1 MQKKS
6 EKTKTETKVERA
18 KRKKRSARD
27 IFEANEAIAA
37 EIIVEM
43 MTNEGSSNSLKVDC
57 AKEILN
63 RLHGKTFEE
72 ISVLDLSAMI
82 PDDVRDF
89 CD

>member
-1 MQKKS
+1 MQKES
-6 EKTKTETKVERA
+6 EKTKVATSGKTA

-27 IFEANEAIAA
+27 IFEANEAMAA

-57 AKEILN
+57 AKEILT

-72 ISVLDLSAMI
+72 IAVLDLSAMI